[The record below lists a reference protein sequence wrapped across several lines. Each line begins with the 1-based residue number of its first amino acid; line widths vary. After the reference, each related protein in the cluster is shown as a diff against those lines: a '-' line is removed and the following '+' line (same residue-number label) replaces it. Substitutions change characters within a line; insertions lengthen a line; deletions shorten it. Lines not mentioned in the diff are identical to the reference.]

1 MNAPFSDLPEFSIGK
16 PVRRSEDPA
25 LVQGRGRYSD
35 DEALPGQ
42 AFGAVV
48 RSRHAHGRIRG
59 IDTTAAKAMPGVV
72 AIYTAADLG
81 AYHPQKSP
89 FPLKSVDGTPLRANG
104 TAFFARD
111 KVRFVGD
118 PIALVVAESE
128 IEAREAAEAV
138 DVSIEALPAVVDPR
152 EACAPGAPLVYD
164 DVPENTAVNHALGD
178 RKRWP
183 RHSRKPSGSRVS
195 ILPTTD

>member
-59 IDTTAAKAMPGVV
+59 IDTTAAKAMPG
-72 AIYTAADLG
+72 T
-81 AYHPQKSP
+81 
-89 FPLKSVDGTPLRANG
+89 R
-104 TAFFARD
+104 
-111 KVRFVGD
+111 
-118 PIALVVAESE
+118 
-128 IEAREAAEAV
+128 
-138 DVSIEALPAVVDPR
+138 
-152 EACAPGAPLVYD
+152 
-164 DVPENTAVNHALGD
+164 
-178 RKRWP
+178 
-183 RHSRKPSGSRVS
+183 
-195 ILPTTD
+195 